1 MKNRPSA
8 DPQTARLERHLAL
21 SRRQFLRGL
30 GVCMALPVFE
40 SSIGPVL
47 RAATA
52 SASGARGPLAVTSTG
67 APLRMAY
74 VYVPNGVHQQYW
86 WPTGEG
92 SSFELARTMQPL
104 AGLKSQFQVVG
115 GLDHKNAAPGNDGA
129 GDHARANATFLTGA
143 RARKTD
149 SVDIQVGTSVDQIAA
164 EQVGHTTRFSSL
176 ELSCDSIRKSGSC
189 DSGYSCAYQY
199 NLSWRS
205 ASTPMT
211 PEPNPRLVFERLFGA
226 GGPGERQKNF
236 EQRQQTQKSL
246 LDLIM
251 DDTRSLQ
258 RQLGVKD
265 REKLDEYLTGVRAVE
280 QRIQRAESF
289 GQLPVPG
296 ADTPAAGIPEN
307 FGEHMDIMFDLLTMA
322 FQTDSTRIATLLLAN
337 DGSNRSFSEIGIPEG
352 HHYCSHHKNN
362 AELVA
367 KIGEIDLHYM
377 KHFARFLTKLDQT
390 KDVDGKSLLH
400 NSMIVYGSGNADGNR
415 HTHDNLP
422 VILAGAGGGTLT
434 PGRFAKYDPQPMS
447 NLFLS
452 LNDRMGVRN
461 LERIG
466 DSTGRLQAV

>member
-1 MKNRPSA
+1 MKKHLPTQPEDQR
-8 DPQTARLERHLAL
+8 QLAL
-21 SRRQFLRGL
+21 NRRQFLRGV

-40 SSIGPVL
+40 SSMAPVL
-47 RAATA
+47 RAATKA
-52 SASGARGPLAVTSTG
+52 TDAAGAPLAVTSTG
-67 APLRMAY
+67 APLRTAY

-92 SSFELARTMQPL
+92 TSFELARTMQPL
-104 AGLKSQFQVVG
+104 AAVKGSIQVVG

-149 SVDIQVGTSVDQIAA
+149 SVDIHVGASVDQVAA
-164 EQVGHTTRFSSL
+164 QQIGHLTRFSSL
-176 ELSCDSIRKSGSC
+176 ELSCDNVRKSGTC

-199 NLSWRS
+199 NLAWRS
-205 ASTPMT
+205 ATTPMT

-226 GGPGERQKNF
+226 GSAGERQKNF

-246 LDLIM
+246 LDLVM

-258 RQLGVKD
+258 NKMGAKD
-265 REKLDEYLTGVRAVE
+265 RDKLDEYLTGVRTIE

-289 GQLPVPG
+289 GKLPVPG
-296 ADTPAAGIPEN
+296 SEAPNGIPEN
-307 FGEHMDIMFDLLTMA
+307 FGEHMDIMFDLLAMA

-337 DGSNRSFSEIGIPEG
+337 DGSNRSFAEIGIPEG
-352 HHYCSHHKNN
+352 HHYCSHHRNN
-362 AELVA
+362 PELVA
-367 KIGEIDLHYM
+367 KIGDIDLHYM
-377 KHFARFLTKLDQT
+377 KHFARFLEKLDQT

-422 VILAGAGGGTLT
+422 VIVAGAGGGTLT
-434 PGRFAKYDPQPMS
+434 PGRFAKLESQPMS

-452 LNDRMGVRN
+452 LNDRLGVRGT
-461 LERIG
+461 ERIG
-466 DSTGRLQAV
+466 DSNGRLQGAI

>member
-1 MKNRPSA
+1 MKNQPSA
-8 DPQTARLERHLAL
+8 DLRSERQLAL
-21 SRRQFLRGL
+21 SRRQFLRGV

-40 SSIGPVL
+40 SSLGPVL
-47 RAATA
+47 KAATA
-52 SASGARGPLAVTSTG
+52 STAAAGGPLAVTATG
-67 APLRMAY
+67 APLRMAF
-74 VYVPNGVHQQYW
+74 VYVPNGVHQQHW
-86 WPTGEG
+86 WPEGEG
-92 SSFELARTMQPL
+92 SAFELGRTMQPL
-104 AGLKSQFQVVG
+104 AGLKSSFQVVG
-115 GLDHKNAAPGNDGA
+115 GLDHKMASPGNDGG

-149 SVDIQVGTSVDQIAA
+149 SIDIQVGPSVDQLAA
-164 EQVGHTTRFSSL
+164 AQVGHVTRFSSL
-176 ELSCDSIRKSGSC
+176 ELSCDNVRKSGSC

-226 GGPGERQKNF
+226 GTAGERQKNF
-236 EQRQQTQKSL
+236 DQRQQTQKSL
-246 LDLIM
+246 LDMVLGDAKSM
-251 DDTRSLQ
+251 Q
-258 RQLGVKD
+258 RQLGAKD
-265 REKLDEYLTGVRAVE
+265 RDKLDQYLTGVRAVE
-280 QRIQRAESF
+280 QRIERAESF
-289 GQLPVPG
+289 GKLPQPG
-296 ADTPAAGIPEN
+296 TDTPSGIPEK
-307 FGEHMDIMFDLLTMA
+307 FADHMDIMFDLLAMA

-352 HHYCSHHKNN
+352 HHYCSHHRNN
-362 AELVA
+362 PELVA

-434 PGRFAKYDPQPMS
+434 PGRYAKYDSQPMS

-452 LNDRMGVRN
+452 LNDRLGVKG
-461 LERIG
+461 LDRIG
-466 DSTGRLQAV
+466 DSSGRLQML